1 MPTSNCAT
9 SNASPMFTTP
19 SPFTSP
25 QTPGFV
31 VVVVLVLVVVV
42 TVLVVGVVVV
52 VLVVVIR
59 LVLVVLV
66 VAVVVGVVVVVLLV
80 VVGNVPSDSYAPM
93 SQTLLPSPFP
103 SSGRRTPR

>member
-31 VVVVLVLVVVV
+31 V
-42 TVLVVGVVVV
+42 
-52 VLVVVIR
+52 
-59 LVLVVLV
+59 LVVLV
-66 VAVVVGVVVVVLLV
+66 VAVLVVVVVVGLIVVVVVVVGGRIVVVVDVVVLVVVLLV